1 MSSVDLAEA
10 GDVDAMGRAYSN
22 TATFLIALLQN
33 KEGLI
38 LVRRGREAMRRAGA
52 SGLNW
57 FQAGYEA
64 RMLAELGWYQEAEDL
79 CKAAEPHGTEFGL
92 PGVVNVGLG
101 LCPAV
106 IRRGRYDEARQ
117 LLDYILPSARWLG
130 GGYFAVHTLTY
141 DAELEEARGNLAAA
155 RQSMSEAMRIVQAAR
170 DVGAFMLISVV
181 RLLPLEQSRELL
193 DRIRQSSKH
202 PSFEA
207 RLAEAEGV
215 IGGDPASFRRAADLY
230 QSLEVPYQE
239 ARCRIEAGQLERAQE
254 IVTRFG
260 LENGP
265 LAVRLREQVA

>member
-1 MSSVDLAEA
+1 
-10 GDVDAMGRAYSN
+10 
-22 TATFLIALLQN
+22 
-33 KEGLI
+33 
-38 LVRRGREAMRRAGA
+38 MRRAGA

-117 LLDYILPSARWLG
+117 LLDYILPSARRLG

-155 RQSMSEAMRIVQAAR
+155 RQSISEAMRIVQAAR
-170 DVGAFMLISVV
+170 DVGAFMLISAV
-181 RLLPLEQSRELL
+181 RLLPLEQSRELRIGSGNRRSTRRSKRGWPRL
-193 DRIRQSSKH
+193 RGSSEGTRHRFAERPTSTSRWRFRIRRPGAGSRQGSLSAPRRSS
-202 PSFEA
+202 
-207 RLAEAEGV
+207 LALGSRTAHSRSGFGSSWPE
-215 IGGDPASFRRAADLY
+215 PRSY
-230 QSLEVPYQE
+230 
-239 ARCRIEAGQLERAQE
+239 AQNSMSAP
-254 IVTRFG
+254 ITPR
-260 LENGP
+260 
-265 LAVRLREQVA
+265 